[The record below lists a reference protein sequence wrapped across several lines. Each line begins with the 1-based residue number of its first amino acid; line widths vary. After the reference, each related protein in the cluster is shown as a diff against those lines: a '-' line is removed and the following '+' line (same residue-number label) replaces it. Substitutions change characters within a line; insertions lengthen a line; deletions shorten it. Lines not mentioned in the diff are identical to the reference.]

1 MMNLDS
7 GTISAIKVTLTMA
20 FFATSIS
27 FVLGT
32 IIALLLERYHFFGK
46 RLIIRINRT
55 LMGVPPVVV
64 GLVCYMLLMR
74 KGPLGALGILFTIRG
89 MIFAQVLII
98 TPLISAT
105 LYSFLERKAP
115 EIRVFAKCMGAEGVQ
130 VYYLILREMKNELY
144 FSVALGFGRSISE
157 VGAVM
162 LVGGNI
168 KNYTRTMTTAISLL
182 KSQGIFSEG
191 IFLGASLLLI
201 SFVIQSLADFFRKET
216 LNVDNF

>member
-1 MMNLDS
+1 MLDLDS
-7 GTISAIKVTLTMA
+7 GTLSAIKVTLTMA

-27 FVLGT
+27 LILGT
-32 IIALLLERYHFFGK
+32 IIALLLERVDFFGK
-46 RLIIRINRT
+46 KLIIRINRT

-64 GLVCYMLLMR
+64 GLICYILLMR
-74 KGPLGALGILFTIRG
+74 KGPLGALGILFTVRG

-115 EIRVFAKCMGAEGVQ
+115 QIRAFSKCMGARGIQ
-130 VYYLILREMKNELY
+130 VYRLILREMQNELY
-144 FSVALGFGRSISE
+144 FSAALGFGRSISE

-191 IFLGASLLLI
+191 IFLGVSLLLI
-201 SFVIQSLADFFRKET
+201 SFVIQSLADFFRKESSK
-216 LNVDNF
+216 NDNL

>member
-1 MMNLDS
+1 MLTIDS

-27 FVLGT
+27 IVLGT
-32 IIALLLERYHFFGK
+32 IIALLLERYNFFGK

-55 LMGVPPVVV
+55 LMGIPPVVV
-64 GLVCYMLLMR
+64 GLICYMLLMR
-74 KGPLGALGILFTIRG
+74 NGPLGYFSILFTIRG

-105 LYSFLERKAP
+105 LYSFLEKKAP
-115 EIRVFAKCMGAEGVQ
+115 MIRAFAKCMGAEGIQ
-130 VYYLILREMKNELY
+130 VYYLILREMQNELY
-144 FSVALGFGRSISE
+144 FSCALGFGRSISE